1 MFTTDW
7 NDGFKEKCTGAKTAS
22 DSRWI
27 EGSHKGEM
35 YLELLFYFIHIYANS
50 LISDQFKH

>member
-7 NDGFKEKCTGAKTAS
+7 NDGFKEKCTGAETAS